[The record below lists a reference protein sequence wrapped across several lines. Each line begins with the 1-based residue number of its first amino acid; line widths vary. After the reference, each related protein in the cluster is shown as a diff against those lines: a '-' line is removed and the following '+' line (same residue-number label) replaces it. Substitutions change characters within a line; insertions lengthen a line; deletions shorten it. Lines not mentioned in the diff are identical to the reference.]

1 METPE
6 DHSAPDTH
14 LVVASLGS
22 ADVDDVWA
30 DLSVLPLDQHL
41 VLQLDGASDFR
52 DLADLPEAAYPAFD
66 DDDLPAPSFLDSDLP
81 APSFHDDD
89 LPAPSFH
96 DDDLPAPSFHDYD
109 MPADLTTF
117 GLGRLLGLELSSTNL
132 PTVGEVF
139 STPLQG
145 GEANEAEPKE
155 VDDDD
160 GDDETANPGEDD
172 ASPEFRDAGDLS
184 FIEPQTFTEQ
194 AETNN
199 AKSASGHQFDEELF
213 GRGLALL
220 DEDGE
225 FDDDFFD
232 RGSGVDAPVED
243 TSRGSGGSG
252 GGTNV
257 INGSAGDDTL
267 MGSAGGDLI
276 HGFAGNDIIDGG
288 AGSDRLDGGLGDDVL
303 IWDSA
308 DTKIDGKIGT
318 DTLRV
323 DGGDADFANFGGT
336 MSGLEIVD
344 LQSDDDD
351 NTVTLTAQIVLDVTD
366 NANIFIITGDDD
378 DTVNAGN
385 GWTDGGADG
394 GGNQIYTQIVGSF
407 TATLVVDLAMNVN
420 TDILM

>member
-1 METPE
+1 METPA

-22 ADVDDVWA
+22 ADVDDVRA
-30 DLSVLPLDQHL
+30 DLSVLPLDHHL
-41 VLQLDGASDFR
+41 VLQLDGASDLR
-52 DLADLPEAAYPAFD
+52 DLADSPEDAYPAFD
-66 DDDLPAPSFLDSDLP
+66 DSDLP

-96 DDDLPAPSFHDYD
+96 DDDLPAPSLHDYD

-117 GLGRLLGLELSSTNL
+117 GLGRLLGLELGGTNL

-139 STPLQG
+139 SAPSLG
-145 GEANEAEPKE
+145 GEADEAEPKE
-155 VDDDD
+155 ADDDN
-160 GDDETANPGEDD
+160 GNEETANPGEGD
-172 ASPEFRDAGDLS
+172 ASPEFSDVGDLS
-184 FIEPQTFTEQ
+184 FIDPQTFTEQ

-199 AKSASGHQFDEELF
+199 AKSASGHQIDAELF
-213 GRGLALL
+213 GRGLAFP
-220 DEDGE
+220 DEEGE

-232 RGSGVDAPVED
+232 RGSAVDAPVD
-243 TSRGSGGSG
+243 DASRGSSGSGGSG
-252 GGTNV
+252 EGTNV
-257 INGSAGDDTL
+257 INGSAGDDVL
-267 MGSAGGDLI
+267 NGSAGGDLI

-318 DTLRV
+318 DTLWV
-323 DGGDADFANFGGT
+323 DGSDADFTNFGGT
-336 MSGLEIVD
+336 ISGLEIVD
-344 LQSDDDD
+344 LQSDGGD
-351 NTVTLTAQIVLDVTD
+351 NTVTLTAQEVLDATD
-366 NANIFIITGDDD
+366 NANILIITGDDD

-394 GGNQIYTQIVGSF
+394 GGNQIYTQIVGAF
-407 TATLVVDLAMNVN
+407 TATLVVDLDINVN